1 MLIVML
7 DEIVDLA
14 FEVGHG
20 VKGATADGALSNQ
33 AEPTF
38 YLVEP
43 RGRSECR
50 GHESAVALTA
60 EVFFAVPYG
69 VCSRFEHLCTLIY
82 RENIERNSRSDS
94 RSPSAVNKTD
104 LALLTGSSM

>member
-43 RGRSECR
+43 RGVGRSVVDMKAR
-50 GHESAVALTA
+50 W
-60 EVFFAVPYG
+60 
-69 VCSRFEHLCTLIY
+69 R
-82 RENIERNSRSDS
+82 
-94 RSPSAVNKTD
+94 
-104 LALLTGSSM
+104 